1 MWWDDYKKYFY
12 ERKPSAKNVDP
23 GDLTAQKA
31 IREKLQCKSFDW
43 FMKEIAY
50 DLPKFF
56 PLVEPT
62 NGAKGS
68 LNFFNPRAVG
78 MAVARPQGFEIDS
91 RGHFTANKIQNVTN
105 LKFRSLALTFNSK
118 FDHKLLSSSK
128 IT

>member
-1 MWWDDYKKYFY
+1 MRVVEVWWDDYKKYFY

-56 PLVEPT
+56 PLIEPT

-68 LNFFNPRAVG
+68 LNFLTPRLSAW
-78 MAVARPQGFEIDS
+78 PL
-91 RGHFTANKIQNVTN
+91 RGHRV
-105 LKFRSLALTFNSK
+105 LKSILEDILQPTKSK
-118 FDHKLLSSSK
+118 M
-128 IT
+128 